1 MLALALLVMTAA
13 PDALVGDW
21 SPPDRD
27 VVVHLAQVGARWEGT
42 APADGGQLTVLKD
55 LTWDGK
61 TWRGEVWAPKRKAF
75 VPAVIRLESPDTFV
89 LTAGSGL
96 LSKEVVW
103 RRR

>member
-21 SPPDRD
+21 SPADRD
-27 VVVHLAQVGARWEGT
+27 VVVHVGQVGSRYEGT
-42 APADGGQLTVLKD
+42 TTGDGGLVTVLKG

-61 TWRGEVWAPKRKAF
+61 TWRGEVWAPKRKEF
-75 VPAVIRLESPDTFV
+75 LPAVVRLESPDTFV
-89 LTAGSGL
+89 LTAGTGL
-96 LSKEVVW
+96 LSRDVVW